1 MSARPQPTTTAAPAP
16 AAGADP
22 AFGLS
27 GEELLR
33 RWSRGALGALGGAAF
48 GFGLV
53 VALRAI
59 SQLPLWQTEQTGY
72 PHVVVPVITG
82 ALGFLLGFGA
92 VTEWIKWAVGAPTA
106 AEDHAEHGAASWRD
120 SFSFNT
126 DHKVIG
132 IQYIVT
138 TFFFFFVGGLLAML
152 IRAELAQPGD
162 QIVDAASYNSIFS
175 AHAAIMIFLF
185 VIPVF
190 AGIANYVLPLMLGA
204 PDMAFPRLNALSFW
218 LLPLAGIIFIASFLV
233 PGGAF
238 DAGWTGYAPLS
249 TGAPLGQ
256 SFFNI
261 GVQFAGFS
269 SILAA
274 LNFLVTIISMRA
286 PGVTFWRM
294 PLLVWANLA
303 TSLLVIAATPFIAGV
318 QAMVLFDRI
327 LHTNFFQFAAGG
339 DVVSYQHIFWFYSHP
354 AVYIMIIPGFGIIS
368 EVISTNSRKPIFGYR
383 LMSLSLIAII
393 VLSYSVWAHHMFVAG
408 MFSWLRVPMMMTS
421 VLIAVPTGIKIFSW
435 LGTLFFGKIHTRSTS
450 MLFALGFI
458 ASFIVGGISG
468 VMIAMVP
475 IDIHVTDTYFIVAH
489 IHFVLFA
496 GSVFTIFAGIYYWFP
511 KITGRM
517 YDERLGRVHFWLT
530 LIGTWGTFLPMHWI
544 GMDGM
549 PRRVVDYAAQFGD
562 WNLLISVFGFLLGA
576 AQLVFL
582 YNMVLSWRFGPRAP
596 ANPWRAR
603 TIEWQLPS
611 PPPRFNFEQIPRVV
625 GGPYEFG
632 VPGAVHALISDEEI
646 AGGVRSATSAPAALS
661 APASGIVNG
670 SQMRP

>member
-1 MSARPQPTTTAAPAP
+1 MSVSAVASAETASS
-16 AAGADP
+16 GQSRQ
-22 AFGLS
+22 FGVS
-27 GEELLR
+27 GDELLR
-33 RWSRGALGALGGAAF
+33 RWAFGLLGTLVGAAI

-53 VALRAI
+53 IGLRAV
-59 SQLPLWQTEQTGY
+59 SGLPLFQTEQTGY

-82 ALGFLLGFGA
+82 ALGFLVGFGTITYW
-92 VTEWIKWAVGAPTA
+92 VRWALGEPTRP
-106 AEDHAEHGAASWRD
+106 EDHADHGASSWRD
-120 SFSFNT
+120 YFTFNT

-138 TFFFFFVGGLLAML
+138 TFFFFFVGGMLAML
-152 IRAELAQPGD
+152 VRAELAQPGT
-162 QIVDAASYNSIFS
+162 QIVEASAYNSLFS

-190 AGIANYVLPLMLGA
+190 AGIANYVLPLMIGA
-204 PDMAFPRLNALSFW
+204 PDMAFPRLNAFSFW
-218 LLPLAGIIFIASFLV
+218 LLALAGVIFMASFLV

-256 SFFNI
+256 SFFNV

-274 LNFLVTIISMRA
+274 LNFLVTIIGMRA
-286 PGVTFWRM
+286 PGMTFWRM

-318 QAMVLFDRI
+318 QFMVLFDRI
-327 LHTNFFQFAAGG
+327 LHTNFFDFAAGG
-339 DVVSYQHIFWFYSHP
+339 DAVSYQHIFWFYSHP

-368 EVISTNSRKPIFGYR
+368 EVISTHSRKPIFGYR
-383 LMSLSLIAII
+383 LMALSLLAII
-393 VLSYSVWAHHMFVAG
+393 VLSYSVWAHHMFVSG
-408 MFSWLRVPMMMTS
+408 MFSWLRVPMMLTS

-458 ASFIVGGISG
+458 ASFILGGISG
-468 VMIAMVP
+468 VMIALVP
-475 IDIHVTDTYFIVAH
+475 LDIHVTDTYFIVAH

-530 LIGTWGTFLPMHWI
+530 LVGTWGTFVPMHWI
-544 GMDGM
+544 GMGGM

-562 WNLLISVFGFLLGA
+562 WNLMISVCSFLLGL

-582 YNMVLSWRFGPRAP
+582 YNMVVSWRFGPRAP

-603 TIEWQLPS
+603 TIEWQLSS
-611 PPPRFNFEQIPRVV
+611 PPPRFNFERIPRVV
-625 GGPYEFG
+625 GGPYDFG
-632 VPGAVHALISDEEI
+632 VPGAVHALVDEEADDPARADKPAVAAAASS
-646 AGGVRSATSAPAALS
+646 AGG
-661 APASGIVNG
+661 
-670 SQMRP
+670 